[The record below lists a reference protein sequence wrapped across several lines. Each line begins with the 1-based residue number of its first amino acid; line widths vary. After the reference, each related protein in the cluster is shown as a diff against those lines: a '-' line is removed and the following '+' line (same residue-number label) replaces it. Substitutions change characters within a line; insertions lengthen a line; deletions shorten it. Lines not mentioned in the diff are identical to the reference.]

1 MTGKRHGP
9 SFKKTALELVQ
20 CPVCRGR
27 AITKGVFYE
36 LPCDRCNASGWV
48 SASGEDL
55 TLEELVTQLS
65 LNLKGA
71 VQLIEELKKP
81 RATGPEALYQ
91 EGNRLGAGGTNYT
104 GD

>member
-1 MTGKRHGP
+1 MTGKRRLP

-20 CPVCRGR
+20 CPLCRGR

-36 LPCDRCNASGWV
+36 LPCERCNASGWV
-48 SASGEDL
+48 AASGEDL

-71 VQLIEELKKP
+71 MQSIEQLKKP
-81 RATGPEALYQ
+81 QASGPGATYQ
-91 EGNRLGAGGTNYT
+91 GSNRRGAGGTNYT